1 MSARSPIEW
10 TGSTWNPL
18 RGCVEISPGCKRCY
32 ARVLAERF
40 RGVPGNAYEQGF
52 EPRLVPDSLVV
63 PAQWQKPRLIF
74 VNSMSD
80 LFLEL
85 ASDRYIAAVADV
97 MLGANWHTYQVLTKR
112 AGRMSK
118 LLASSLQTA
127 AQASHIWW
135 GVSVEDRKYGLPR
148 IKELQESP
156 ARIRFLSIEPLLED
170 LGEVPLDGIDW
181 VIVGGESGRGARPM
195 KPDWVR
201 SIRGQCEARGVPFFF
216 KQWGG
221 VQKKKAGRT
230 LDGRT
235 YDDMPAITIAPVPSN
250 AVRAALVTKYRAAA
264 LEFSALLQLGPRRG
278 NTPVRPSFTG
288 GPRCA

>member
-10 TGSTWNPL
+10 TGWTWNPL

-40 RGVPGNAYEQGF
+40 RGVPGHPYEQGF

-80 LFLEL
+80 LFLDL
-85 ASDRYIAAVADV
+85 APERYISAVADV

-112 AGRMSK
+112 ADRMGT
-118 LLASSLQTA
+118 LLSTSLRTA
-127 AQASHIWW
+127 AEASHIWW
-135 GVSVEDRKYGLPR
+135 GVSVEDQKYGVPR
-148 IKELQESP
+148 IKQLQESP

-195 KPDWVR
+195 NPDWVR
-201 SIRGQCEARGVPFFF
+201 SIRGQCETRGVPFFF

-221 VQKKKAGRT
+221 VKKKKAGRT

-235 YDDMPAITIAPVPSN
+235 YDDMPAITTLATPSK
-250 AVRAALVTKYRAAA
+250 AARTALIWKYRAAA
-264 LEFSALLQLGPRRG
+264 LEFTPLVRIGLRRDG
-278 NTPVRPSFTG
+278 APAHLSLSG
-288 GPRCA
+288 GSPW